1 MGQGLNEASNIELA
15 GAFLREAKCDLE
27 TADML
32 IATMKPRLEESMKH
46 NKVGDEVFCIG
57 RRTLFMLQQATEKLA
72 KAFIL
77 AYPKPLLE
85 NMRKIVKWYSGVDLP
100 VLKFSKELLEES
112 DELEPES
119 MGHKPHEAIVKL
131 LRKYLDNL
139 TTYREPIINSYN
151 QLSKVFEKFFNT
163 LSDTFPE
170 EKDRIEELKKVFLNE
185 LYRPLAKQF
194 EALYNEFLSA
204 EKVGW
209 REKNEPPCLDTLEK
223 FRQFRSKVE
232 RASRESLEKFQ
243 KAREKL
249 TPYQGLLSS
258 LREKAKLINELKNE
272 DKELIEY
279 FLRVLYEEEK
289 ILSSFFAPSVYLSA
303 FIVEFLPCLTFY
315 VSGGRYP
322 RFKRR
327 NGKKML
333 VNEIRNE
340 IWNDIKRIKELKEE
354 VDFLLRETEKAMKGS
369 PALTTLPRI
378 QFTECRAN
386 EKKHN

>member
-1 MGQGLNEASNIELA
+1 MGQSLNEASNIELA
-15 GAFLREAKCDLE
+15 KAFLKEAKCDLE
-27 TADML
+27 TADIL

-46 NKVGDEVFCIG
+46 NKVDDEVFCVG

-85 NMRKIVKWYSGVDLP
+85 NMRKIVKRCSGVDLP

-139 TTYREPIINSYN
+139 TTYREPIIDSYE

-185 LYRPLAKQF
+185 LYRPLAKQL
-194 EALYNEFLSA
+194 EVLYNEYLSA

-209 REKNEPPCLDTLEK
+209 RGKNEPPCLDTLEEFRK
-223 FRQFRSKVE
+223 FRSEVE
-232 RASRESLEKFQ
+232 RVSRESLEKFLE
-243 KAREKL
+243 ARKKL
-249 TPYQGLLSS
+249 TPYQDLLSS
-258 LREKAKLINELKNE
+258 LIGKAELKNE

-279 FLRVLYEEEK
+279 FLRVLYGEEGEK
-289 ILSSFFAPSVYLSA
+289 TLSGFFAPSVYLSA
-303 FIVEFLPCLTFY
+303 FIVEFLPCLAFY

-333 VNEIRNE
+333 VNEIDNE
-340 IWNDIKRIKELKEE
+340 IWNDIMRIKELKEE
-354 VDFLLRETEKAMKGS
+354 LDFLLRETEKAMKGS

-378 QFTECRAN
+378 QFTESRAN

>member
-1 MGQGLNEASNIELA
+1 LSEAGHVELA
-15 GAFLREAKCDLE
+15 EAFLREAKCDLE
-27 TADML
+27 VADIL
-32 IATMKPRLEESMKH
+32 IKAVDSRPGELTE
-46 NKVGDEVFCIG
+46 DELFCIG
-57 RRTLFMLQQATEKLA
+57 RRILFMLQQATEKLA

-85 NMRKIVKWYSGVDLP
+85 NMRKIVKRYSGVDLP

-119 MGHKPHEAIVKL
+119 MGHKPHEAIVNI

-139 TTYREPIINSYN
+139 TTYREPIIDSYE

-163 LSDTFPE
+163 LSDTFQE

-194 EALYNEFLSA
+194 EVLYNEYISA

-209 REKNEPPCLDTLEK
+209 REKNEPPCLDTLEE
-223 FRQFRSKVE
+223 FRQFRSEVE
-232 RASRESLEKFQ
+232 RVSRESLEKFLE
-243 KAREKL
+243 ARKKL
-249 TPYQGLLSS
+249 TPYQDLLSS
-258 LREKAKLINELKNE
+258 LIRKAELKNE
-272 DKELIEY
+272 DKKLIEY
-279 FLRVLYEEEK
+279 FLRVLYGEEGEK
-289 ILSSFFAPSVYLSA
+289 TLSGFFAPSVYLSA
-303 FIVEFLPCLTFY
+303 FIVEFLPCLAFY

-333 VNEIRNE
+333 VNEIENE

-354 VDFLLRETEKAMKGS
+354 LDFLLREIEKAMKGS

-378 QFTECRAN
+378 QFTESRAN
-386 EKKHN
+386 EKNIIKI